1 MTSTSSTNSGLTL
14 LEQWPV
20 KAALPQSSVM
30 VATGDGRVLVG
41 DQYQDGCLLLDLNN
55 RSCTKEAWPQPERI
69 ALQEQTGYLFPEKGI
84 RDLSVSTADGKTI
97 AAVAAKGQYACCWQV
112 GSDDGWVL
120 DGEAHAVAVAPHAS
134 SVAVGLGKWVL
145 DSVSPAQ
152 AEVVRWDIPENEV
165 LSRRKLP
172 GACVVQLLWIQD
184 DDGLMYGNIYD
195 ATKNS
200 WLNELIVATTITRD
214 QRKGFV
220 VLLDP
225 VFLRILE
232 IADIAEAGKLRPIAA
247 WPQESRLW
255 AGGFRDLD
263 ESFHDPWLKPSP
275 EWAPRMTA
283 THRREVWLSEDR
295 LLRLESDSQGRLF
308 AQLLE
313 PLDSSV
319 EEVTEEIAR

>member
-1 MTSTSSTNSGLTL
+1 MN
-14 LEQWPV
+14 
-20 KAALPQSSVM
+20 AALPKDSVM
-30 VATGDGRVLVG
+30 VASGDGRVLVG
-41 DQYQDGCLLLDLNN
+41 DQYQDDCFLLDLNN

-84 RDLSVSTADGKTI
+84 RDLSVSSADGKTI
-97 AAVAAKGQYACCWQV
+97 AAVAAKGQYASCWQV

-120 DGEAHAVAVAPHAS
+120 DGEAHAVAVAPRAS

-152 AEVVRWDIPENEV
+152 AEVVIWDIPENEA
-165 LSRRKLP
+165 LIRRKLP

-184 DDGLMYGNIYD
+184 DDGLIYGNFYN

-200 WLNELIVATTITRD
+200 WLNELIIATTITRD

-263 ESFHDPWLKPSP
+263 ESFHDPWLQPSP

-283 THRREVWLSEDR
+283 IPHREIWLSEDR
-295 LLRLESDSQGRLF
+295 LFRLESDPQGRLF

-313 PLDSSV
+313 SLNSSV
-319 EEVTEEIAR
+319 EEVSEAIAR

>member
-1 MTSTSSTNSGLTL
+1 MTSKPSTNSELTL

-20 KAALPQSSVM
+20 NAALPQSSVM
-30 VATGDGRVLVG
+30 VATGGGMVLAG

-55 RSCTKEAWPQPERI
+55 RSCTKEGWPQPERI
-69 ALQEQTGYLFPEKGI
+69 ALQEKTGYLFPEKGI
-84 RDLSVSTADGKTI
+84 RDLSVSSADGKTI
-97 AAVAAKGQYACCWQV
+97 AAVAANGHYASCWQV
-112 GSDDGWVL
+112 GSNDGWVL

-145 DSVSPAQ
+145 DSVTHAQ
-152 AEVVRWDIPENEV
+152 AEVVIWDIPQNKA
-165 LSRRKLP
+165 LIRRKLP

-184 DDGLMYGNIYD
+184 DDGLIYGNFYNVL
-195 ATKNS
+195 KCS
-200 WLNELIVATTITRD
+200 YLNELIVAITITRD
-214 QRKGFV
+214 QSKGFV

-247 WPQESRLW
+247 WPQDRRLW
-255 AGGFRDLD
+255 AGGFRDLGD
-263 ESFHDPWLKPSP
+263 GFHDPWLQPSP
-275 EWAPRMTA
+275 EWAPSMTA
-283 THRREVWLSEDR
+283 IPNREIWLSENRIFR
-295 LLRLESDSQGRLF
+295 LKSDTQGRLF

-313 PLDSSV
+313 PLNSGV

>member
-1 MTSTSSTNSGLTL
+1 MN
-14 LEQWPV
+14 
-20 KAALPQSSVM
+20 AAVPKGSVM
-30 VATGDGRVLVG
+30 VATGDGSVLVG
-41 DQYQDGCLLLDLNN
+41 DQYQDGCFLLDLNE
-55 RSCTKEAWPQPERI
+55 RSCAKEVWPQPERI
-69 ALQEQTGYLFPEKGI
+69 YLQEQTGYLFPEKGI
-84 RDLSVSTADGKTI
+84 RDLSVSTVDGKTI
-97 AAVAAKGQYACCWQV
+97 AAVAAKEQYASCWQV
-112 GSDDGWVL
+112 GSSNGWVL

-145 DSVSPAQ
+145 DPVSPAQ
-152 AEVVRWDIPENEV
+152 AEVVIWDIPENEV
-165 LSRRKLP
+165 LIRRKLP

-184 DDGLMYGNIYD
+184 DDGLIYDNIYD
-195 ATKNS
+195 ATKIS
-200 WLNELIVATTITRD
+200 WLKQLIVATTITRD
-214 QRKGFV
+214 QKRGFV

-232 IADIAEAGKLRPIAA
+232 IADIAMVGKLRPIAS
-247 WPQESRLW
+247 WPQERRLW

-263 ESFHDPWLKPSP
+263 ESFHDPWIKPSP

-283 THRREVWLSEDR
+283 IPHREIWLSKDR

-319 EEVTEEIAR
+319 EEVSEEIAL

>member
-1 MTSTSSTNSGLTL
+1 MISNPSAKSGLTL

-20 KAALPQSSVM
+20 NAAVPKGSVM
-30 VATGDGRVLVG
+30 VASGDGRVLVG

-55 RSCTKEAWPQPERI
+55 RSCTKEEWPQPEKI

-84 RDLSVSTADGKTI
+84 RDLSVSSADGKTI
-97 AAVAAKGQYACCWQV
+97 AAVAAKGQYASCWQV

-145 DSVSPAQ
+145 DPVSPAQ
-152 AEVVRWDIPENEV
+152 AEVVIWDIPENEA
-165 LSRRKLP
+165 LIRRKLP

-184 DDGLMYGNIYD
+184 DDGLIYGNFYD

-200 WLNELIVATTITRD
+200 WLNELIVATTITRE
-214 QRKGFV
+214 QSKGFV

-232 IADIAEAGKLRPIAA
+232 IADIAEAGKLRPIAV

-263 ESFHDPWLKPSP
+263 DSFHDPWIKPSP

-283 THRREVWLSEDR
+283 IPHREIWLSKDR

-313 PLDSSV
+313 PQDSSV

>member
-1 MTSTSSTNSGLTL
+1 MIGNPSANSGLTL

-20 KAALPQSSVM
+20 NAAVPKGSVM
-30 VATGDGRVLVG
+30 VATDDGSVLVG
-41 DQYQDGCLLLDLNN
+41 DEYQDGCFLLNLND
-55 RSCTKEAWPQPERI
+55 RSCAKEVWPKPERI
-69 ALQEQTGYLFPEKGI
+69 TLQEQTRYLFPEKGI
-84 RDLSVSTADGKTI
+84 RDLSVSTVDGKTI
-97 AAVAAKGQYACCWQV
+97 AAVAAKGQYASCWQV
-112 GSDDGWVL
+112 GSSNGWVL

-145 DSVSPAQ
+145 DPVSPAQ
-152 AEVVRWDIPENEV
+152 AEVVIWDIPENEA
-165 LSRRKLP
+165 LIRRKLP
-172 GACVVQLLWIQD
+172 GSCVVQLLWIQNE
-184 DDGLMYGNIYD
+184 DGLIYDNIYN
-195 ATKNS
+195 ATKLS

-214 QRKGFV
+214 QSKGFV

-232 IADIAEAGKLRPIAA
+232 IADIAEAGKLRPIAV

-263 ESFHDPWLKPSP
+263 DSFHDPWLKLRP

-283 THRREVWLSEDR
+283 IPQREIWLSKNR
-295 LLRLESDSQGRLF
+295 LLSLESDSQGRLF

-313 PLDSSV
+313 PQNSSV
-319 EEVTEEIAR
+319 EEVAEEIA

>member
-1 MTSTSSTNSGLTL
+1 MNDAFLNGSF
-14 LEQWPV
+14 
-20 KAALPQSSVM
+20 M
-30 VATGDGRVLVG
+30 VPTGDGRVLVG
-41 DQYQDGCLLLDLNN
+41 DQYQDGCFLLDLNN

-84 RDLSVSTADGKTI
+84 RDLSVSSADGKTI
-97 AAVAAKGQYACCWQV
+97 AAVAAKGQYASCWQV
-112 GSDDGWVL
+112 GSEDGWVL

-145 DSVSPAQ
+145 DSVTPAQ
-152 AEVVRWDIPENEV
+152 AEVVIWDIPENEA
-165 LSRRKLP
+165 LIRRKLP

-184 DDGLMYGNIYD
+184 DDGLIYDNIYD
-195 ATKNS
+195 ATKMS
-200 WLNELIVATTITRD
+200 WLNQLIVATTVTRD
-214 QRKGFV
+214 QSKGFV

-232 IADIAEAGKLRPIAA
+232 IADIAEAGRLRPIAA
-247 WPQESRLW
+247 WPNERRVW

-263 ESFHDPWLKPSP
+263 ESFHGPWLKPSP

-283 THRREVWLSEDR
+283 IPHRETWLSEDR
-295 LLRLESDSQGRLF
+295 LFRLESDPRGRLF

-313 PLDSSV
+313 PLNSSV
-319 EEVTEEIAR
+319 EEVIEEIAR

>member
-1 MTSTSSTNSGLTL
+1 MISNPSAKSGLTL

-55 RSCTKEAWPQPERI
+55 RSCTKDAWPQPERI
-69 ALQEQTGYLFPEKGI
+69 ALQVKTGYLFPEKGI
-84 RDLSVSTADGKTI
+84 RDLSVSSADGKTI
-97 AAVAAKGQYACCWQV
+97 AAVAAKGQYASCWQV

-145 DSVSPAQ
+145 DSVTPAQ
-152 AEVVRWDIPENEV
+152 AEVVIWDIPENEA
-165 LSRRKLP
+165 LIRRKLP

-184 DDGLMYGNIYD
+184 DDGLIYGNFYN

-200 WLNELIVATTITRD
+200 WLNELIIATTITRD

-232 IADIAEAGKLRPIAA
+232 IADIAEACRLRPIAA
-247 WPQESRLW
+247 WPQERRLW

-263 ESFHDPWLKPSP
+263 ESFHDPWLKPGP

-283 THRREVWLSEDR
+283 IPHRETWLSEDR
-295 LLRLESDSQGRLF
+295 LFRLESDPEGRLF

-313 PLDSSV
+313 PLNSSV
-319 EEVTEEIAR
+319 EEVIEEIAR